1 MKLLS
6 LRSVLEKPMV
16 IEEISLS
23 EMQVEL
29 GEPLVQM
36 RGIVKIFPGVVANDN
51 VDFDLYAGEVHAL
64 LGENGA
70 GKTTLMNILFGLY
83 SPDEGEIYVAGKKVE
98 IRSPRDAIRYGIGM
112 VHQHFKLI
120 PTLTVAENIALSL
133 ANAPAINPS
142 KHLVEEI
149 ERYSKRYGLEVDP
162 SAYVWQLSV
171 GERQRVE
178 ILKALMGGAR
188 ALILDE
194 PTTVLTPDERDEL
207 FKTLRRMA
215 DEGCGIV
222 LITHK
227 LEEALSVCDRITV
240 MRNGRVVATVRPN
253 EVVAADLAKM
263 MVGRDVLLNYEKP
276 PSEIGE
282 VVLRVEGL
290 RVLGDRGLVSV
301 DGVSFDIR
309 SGEVFGI
316 AGVAGNGQSEL
327 VEAIVGL
334 RKVESGRVEILGRDV
349 TNQPTSRVLELGVA
363 YIPEHRIERG
373 IAPDLSVVE
382 NLILKSYRNPPFSG
396 RLAMNTDYVREW
408 GKRLVKEYEVVTPS
422 IDAPVKLLSGGN
434 IQRVIIAR
442 EFSQEPKLIIASH
455 PTYGLD
461 VAATEYVRKKLLEQR
476 RRGAAIL
483 LVSEDLE
490 ELLALSDRIA
500 VMYRGR
506 FVGVLEA
513 DEITLDRIRVMMAGE
528 EEAS

>member
-1 MKLLS
+1 M
-6 LRSVLEKPMV
+6 
-16 IEEISLS
+16 
-23 EMQVEL
+23 
-29 GEPLVQM
+29 
-36 RGIVKIFPGVVANDN
+36 
-51 VDFDLYAGEVHAL
+51 
-64 LGENGA
+64 
-70 GKTTLMNILFGLY
+70 
-83 SPDEGEIYVAGKKVE
+83 
-98 IRSPRDAIRYGIGM
+98 
-112 VHQHFKLI
+112 
-120 PTLTVAENIALSL
+120 
-133 ANAPAINPS
+133 
-142 KHLVEEI
+142 
-149 ERYSKRYGLEVDP
+149 
-162 SAYVWQLSV
+162 
-171 GERQRVE
+171 
-178 ILKALMGGAR
+178 
-188 ALILDE
+188 
-194 PTTVLTPDERDEL
+194 
-207 FKTLRRMA
+207 
-215 DEGCGIV
+215 
-222 LITHK
+222 
-227 LEEALSVCDRITV
+227 
-240 MRNGRVVATVRPN
+240 
-253 EVVAADLAKM
+253 
-263 MVGRDVLLNYEKP
+263 
-276 PSEIGE
+276 
-282 VVLRVEGL
+282 
-290 RVLGDRGLVSV
+290 VSV

-349 TNQPTSRVLELGVA
+349 TNQPTSRVLGLGVA

-408 GKRLVKEYEVVTPS
+408 GKRLVEEYEVVTPS

-434 IQRVIIAR
+434 IQRVIIAT